1 MTLNNKKICLITW
14 CLMFQAA
21 KSATS
26 IKKEDSLAEVSSL
39 LKFVSFIVSHLI
51 TVFEKNILIF
61 KTNSEI
67 VKAFS
72 FKCSKKI
79 IGNAIHFSTKSKNCY
94 ILNFVAKI

>member
-39 LKFVSFIVSHLI
+39 LKFVSFKVSSFKKLCQL
-51 TVFEKNILIF
+51 KN
-61 KTNSEI
+61 NSKFI
-67 VKAFS
+67 KAFS
-72 FKCSKKI
+72 FNHSKT
-79 IGNAIHFSTKSKNCY
+79 NQF
-94 ILNFVAKI
+94 LNGITIQN